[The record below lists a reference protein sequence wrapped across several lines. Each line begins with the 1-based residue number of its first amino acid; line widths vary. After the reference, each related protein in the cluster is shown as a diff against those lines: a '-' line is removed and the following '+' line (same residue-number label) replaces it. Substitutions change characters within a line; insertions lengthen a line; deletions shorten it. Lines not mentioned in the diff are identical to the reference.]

1 MALSILS
8 NIPSLVA
15 QNQLA
20 VTNQNLQNTLF
31 QLSSG
36 SKINSGADDPAG
48 LSIANGLQANIS
60 ALTQSAQNV
69 TEGVGMLQTADGA
82 LSQVTTLLNRAV
94 TLATEASN
102 AGLTSDQQTALQ
114 NEFTKISNEINQIG
128 TNTTYNSSAVF
139 SGSALQ
145 VFLSDG
151 STVDKNSAT
160 GPTISVNMPTLSNT
174 SLGFGTYATATVVL
188 TANPV
193 ANDTLKIGS
202 DTYTFVAAGNA
213 TAAND
218 VVIGNNVQNTLIN
231 LQSAVAGTPSDVG
244 STIGTGTVANPD
256 ATITWVNGGSAEVQ
270 ATTPG
275 VGNGTTTG
283 NSVPIVLTLAT
294 PANGTIATSGTGTL
308 GGGVAGVDLNSSG
321 DASNALTSIESAIAT
336 VASNRGSIGAGINQ
350 LNAALNVM
358 NNTSQ
363 NLSASM
369 SGIQDADV
377 GKVVASMSKYQVL
390 EQTGIA
396 ALAQANSQEQAV
408 LKLLQ

>member
-8 NIPSLVA
+8 NIPSLEA

-20 VTNQNLQNTLF
+20 VTNANLQNTLL

-69 TEGVGMLQTADGA
+69 TDGVGMLQTADGA

-102 AGLTSDQQTALQ
+102 AGLTSDQQQALQ
-114 NEFTKISNEINQIG
+114 NEFTSISNEINQIG

-139 SGSALQ
+139 SGTALQ

-151 STVDKNSAT
+151 STVDQNSAS
-160 GPTISVNMPTLSNT
+160 GPTISVNMPTLSST

-193 ANDTLKIGS
+193 ANDTLQIGG

-218 VVIGNNVQNTLIN
+218 VVIGNTVQNTLEN
-231 LQSAVAGTPSDVG
+231 LQSAVAGTPADVG
-244 STIGTGTVANPD
+244 STIGTGTVANPV

-308 GGGVAGVDLNSSG
+308 GGGVAGVDLNSSS
-321 DASNALTSIESAIAT
+321 DAATALTSIESAIAT

-377 GKVVASMSKYQVL
+377 GKVVAAMSKYQVL

-396 ALAQANSQEQAV
+396 ALAQSNSQEQAV

>member
-8 NIPSLVA
+8 NIPSLEA

-20 VTNQNLQNTLF
+20 VTNSNLQTTLF

-69 TEGVGMLQTADGA
+69 TDGVGMLQTADGA

-102 AGLTSDQQTALQ
+102 AGLTSDQQQALQ
-114 NEFTKISNEINQIG
+114 NEFTSISNEINQIG

-139 SGSALQ
+139 SGTALQ

-151 STVDKNSAT
+151 STVDQNSAS
-160 GPTISVNMPTLSNT
+160 GPTISVNMPTLSST

-193 ANDTLKIGS
+193 ANDTLQIGG

-218 VVIGNNVQNTLIN
+218 VVIGNTVQNTLEN
-231 LQSAVAGTPSDVG
+231 LQSAVAGTPADVG
-244 STIGTGTVANPD
+244 STIGTGTVANPV

-308 GGGVAGVDLNSSG
+308 GGGVAGVDLNSSS
-321 DASNALTSIESAIAT
+321 DAATALTSIESAIAT
-336 VASNRGSIGAGINQ
+336 VAS
-350 LNAALNVM
+350 
-358 NNTSQ
+358 
-363 NLSASM
+363 
-369 SGIQDADV
+369 
-377 GKVVASMSKYQVL
+377 
-390 EQTGIA
+390 
-396 ALAQANSQEQAV
+396 
-408 LKLLQ
+408 

>member
-8 NIPSLVA
+8 NIPSLEA

-20 VTNQNLQNTLF
+20 ITNANLQNTLF

-69 TEGVGMLQTADGA
+69 TDGVGMLQTADGA

-114 NEFTKISNEINQIG
+114 NEFTKITNEINQIG

-151 STVDKNSAT
+151 STVDKNSAS

-193 ANDTLKIGS
+193 ANDTLQIGS
-202 DTYTFVAAGNA
+202 DTYTFVTAGNA

-218 VVIGNNVQNTLIN
+218 VVIGNNVQNTLEN

-336 VASNRGSIGAGINQ
+336 VAADRGAVGAGINQ

-396 ALAQANSQEQAV
+396 ALAQANTQEQAV